1 MKEVRAGIKHLP
13 MEEQIEE
20 LHLTSPCVKPHKQE
34 KSNVKYLSCS
44 EEKKKKKNPRILY
57 PAKLPFKYEE
67 EIEILSEKQKLRNLF
82 PVALLCMKF

>member
-1 MKEVRAGIKHLP
+1 

-44 EEKKKKKNPRILY
+44 EEKKKKKTLEFCILQNY
-57 PAKLPFKYEE
+57 P
-67 EIEILSEKQKLRNLF
+67 SN
-82 PVALLCMKF
+82 MKKK